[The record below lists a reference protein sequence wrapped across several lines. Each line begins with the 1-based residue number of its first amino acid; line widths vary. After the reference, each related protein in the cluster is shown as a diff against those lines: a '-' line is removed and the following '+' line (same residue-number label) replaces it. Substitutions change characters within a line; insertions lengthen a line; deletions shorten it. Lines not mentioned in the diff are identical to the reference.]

1 MRLKE
6 QKKRIYNVGATQL
19 DDIYNKRFKK
29 KSETFNYFNLDEKKD
44 VIISIFHPVTDDQE
58 NNIFDRHPK
67 KDSPKKLINDQ
78 LTKTKN
84 NIYPWKE
91 LPLYLHDR
99 KNKTNWF
106 DTNINLVDED

>member
-1 MRLKE
+1 MKVKTISR
-6 QKKRIYNVGATQL
+6 
-19 DDIYNKRFKK
+19 
-29 KSETFNYFNLDEKKD
+29 KD
-44 VIISIFHPVTDDQE
+44 YELFDLRNDLSQE